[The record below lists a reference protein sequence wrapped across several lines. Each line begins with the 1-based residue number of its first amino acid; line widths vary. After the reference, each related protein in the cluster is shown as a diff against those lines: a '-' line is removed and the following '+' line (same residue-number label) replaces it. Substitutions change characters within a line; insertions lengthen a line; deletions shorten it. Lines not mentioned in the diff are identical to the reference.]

1 MELQKQNGII
11 KTTMGFFSGRL
22 ARNIYFWIFYFFN
35 FFQNAD
41 EFKYG
46 VSTKFFLLLGFMG
59 FLSVVMYFN
68 NLWLLPQFFKRK
80 LYRAYLLRFVVMLV
94 ISASGLILFNYLFDK
109 YFPLEKFYKLTLIS
123 LDSEN
128 LYAAFQNGDGIFAEV
143 VVGAILAMFIFYFFF
158 FMAWF
163 MNDYFVQQKRLE
175 QAIKEKLE
183 ADLALIKYQISPHF
197 LFNTLNNLYGMSLIK
212 SDNLPK
218 SLLDLSGILRYI
230 LYESST
236 DFVSFE
242 KEKEVLEAYIQ
253 LELLRLHTK
262 ENLSFK
268 INADANYKLPPL
280 LWLPIVENIFK
291 HATRHIANEHFVD
304 FNYRIENKIWIIDS
318 KNTYKLNSEIK
329 LNEVE
334 YTGGIGLQNLK
345 KRLEI
350 IYPEKYQWIEKTEGT
365 LYSIFIK
372 IDLNE

>member
-1 MELQKQNGII
+1 MELQKQNGIL
-11 KTTMGFFSGRL
+11 KTIMGFFSGRL
-22 ARNIYFWIFYFFN
+22 ARNSYFWIFYFLN

-59 FLSVVMYFN
+59 FLSLVMYFN
-68 NLWLLPQFFKRK
+68 NLWLLPKFFKRK
-80 LYRAYLLRFVVMLV
+80 LYRAYFLRFAVMLV

-109 YFPLEKFYKLTLIS
+109 YFPLEKFYKLTFIS

-128 LYAAFQNGDGIFAEV
+128 LYSAFQNGDGIFAEV
-143 VVGAILAMFIFYFFF
+143 VVGAILAMFVFYFFF

-280 LWLPIVENIFK
+280 LWLPVVENIFK
-291 HATRHIANEHFVD
+291 HATRHISNEHFVD
-304 FNYRIENKIWIIDS
+304 FNYRIENNTWIIDS

-350 IYPEKYQWIEKTEGT
+350 IYPEKYQWIEKTEGN